1 MQKTKCIHAHTKVK
15 EKYQVAEQKNVMQM
29 IHKLVIVAIINLL
42 LKNVVENYQQRIN
55 MLITALLPRVNLYN
69 AAKAKTLLQQ

>member
-1 MQKTKCIHAHTKVK
+1 MKVK

-55 MLITALLPRVNLYN
+55 MLITALLPLVNLYN